1 LCHIKDKD
9 HTIDSRER
17 IDQTKSPKKSKR
29 DVAKKSILVVDD
41 EHDLLDL
48 LEYNLKK
55 EGFKVYL
62 ADNGEKGIALAQK
75 HQPDLVLLDVMMPKM
90 SGFEVCEVL
99 RQDAEIKRLPIIFL
113 TAKDDEASEV
123 EGLTIGA
130 DDYITK
136 PISTVKLVTRIKA
149 LLRRYEETEEAE
161 DQLKAHDLV
170 IDRDRYIVVRGI
182 EEFQLPRKEFE
193 LLYFLMSR
201 QGKVLDRQTLLNKV
215 WGDNIYVVDRTVDVH
230 IRKIR
235 EKLGEGYIETIK
247 GVGYRFRE

>member
-1 LCHIKDKD
+1 M
-9 HTIDSRER
+9 
-17 IDQTKSPKKSKR
+17 
-29 DVAKKSILVVDD
+29 AKKSILVVDD

-62 ADNGEKGIALAQK
+62 ADNGEKGINLAQK
-75 HQPDLVLLDVMMPKM
+75 HQPDLVLLDVMMPEM
-90 SGFEVCEVL
+90 SGFEVCEAL
-99 RQDAEIKRLPIIFL
+99 RQDADIKRLPIIFL

-149 LLRRYEETEEAE
+149 LLRRYEETEEVE
-161 DQLKAHDLV
+161 DQLRAHDLV
-170 IDRDRYIVVRGI
+170 IDRDRYIVVRGA

-230 IRKIR
+230 VRKIR